1 MKGMGRKRR
10 WAGARR
16 HKEQRERAKSKHP
29 DVYTMQPTQPTCGQR
44 DQERKGREEVQEEK
58 QKGQERRKV
67 TEEGGVGR
75 GSRQEHHMLQK
86 APGPGFAAVLASAV
100 SVSDSWLGAGPYPRA
115 ACPAATPLPRAG
127 SHPSP
132 AHSTGRVTQAGAGDP
147 DQHATLESLQREGIS
162 VQTGMSRHP
171 GKTQLPC
178 KTQMC
183 APRAPLHGSTC
194 PVNTPVPTTR
204 GIT

>member
-1 MKGMGRKRR
+1 MQGDIRNRE
-10 WAGARR
+10 
-16 HKEQRERAKSKHP
+16 KELKASTQMSTQCSQLSPHVVRETR
-29 DVYTMQPTQPTCGQR
+29 
-44 DQERKGREEVQEEK
+44 REEVQEEK

-132 AHSTGRVTQAGAGDP
+132 AHSTGRLPRLEQVIQTSMPPWRVYREKGSLSRQACPGTLAKP
-147 DQHATLESLQREGIS
+147 NYHA
-162 VQTGMSRHP
+162 RH
-171 GKTQLPC
+171 KC
-178 KTQMC
+178 VHHV
-183 APRAPLHGSTC
+183 PLSMALH
-194 PVNTPVPTTR
+194 VL
-204 GIT
+204 